1 MGGIFIMTDR
11 GWQRLGGPLNWKT
24 KDTTPNW
31 EKIYGN
37 KWEHR
42 VASSEAAKKRIEQD
56 EEESS

>member
-1 MGGIFIMTDR
+1 MTDR